1 MVVAVAVVAG
11 LVLQFWTTSHLWLD
25 EALSVDV
32 ARLPLSD
39 IGSALRQDGHP
50 PLYYYLL
57 HEWMLVFGQGDAA
70 VRALSGVIGLA
81 TLPLGW
87 LAGRRVGGPRTGWA
101 FVVLLSLSPFAIRY
115 STETRM
121 YSLVMVL
128 VWAIC
133 WCATRSGGQSQD
145 GWGVAL
151 ISGALLLMHYWAMWL
166 LVATVI
172 VLGGAWRPTEQ
183 RGGPSE

>member
-1 MVVAVAVVAG
+1 MLRASETPQLQSPDVVLTDTEPHSPSADSPSAVEQGRRSISTVEAMVVAVAVVAG
-11 LVLQFWTTSHLWLD
+11 LVLRFWTTSHLWLD
-25 EALSVDV
+25 EALSVDI
-32 ARLPLSD
+32 ARLPLAD

-101 FVVLLSLSPFAIRY
+101 FIVLLSLSPFAIRY

-121 YSLVMVL
+121 Y
-128 VWAIC
+128 
-133 WCATRSGGQSQD
+133 RSTS
-145 GWGVAL
+145 
-151 ISGALLLMHYWAMWL
+151 
-166 LVATVI
+166 T
-172 VLGGAWRPTEQ
+172 
-183 RGGPSE
+183 